1 MSTKENAP
9 TGGTVKASD
18 LETPLLNK
26 ESDMNITTTSSV
38 SVVPDLQVI
47 EGHVTT
53 TSQQVADHFGK
64 RHADVIRAIRN
75 LEIPAEFHQR
85 NFAPMFLE
93 VEIGR
98 GATRKDPAYR
108 ITRDG
113 FTLLAMGFTGKEA
126 MHWKIAYLNA
136 FNKMEAALLQT
147 SQTAI
152 GYTRINPA
160 QAQTLKEHVQRIVE
174 AGLQTFG
181 ETWGRLHKKFRVNS
195 YLELSTG
202 QFEEACRY
210 LEQKLPRQYHFP
222 LNTADP
228 HDRQFANA
236 NLAPSVLL
244 DPKNRAPE
252 LELIAQLEKD
262 GYDVMGAK
270 MRIFA
275 MRDAMEYLE
284 NYRNNMAHMYEK
296 LKPLVDIC
304 KNGMRENGKNVK
316 FVGKVNPAN
325 AIDRLV
331 FGDQM

>member
-1 MSTKENAP
+1 
-9 TGGTVKASD
+9 
-18 LETPLLNK
+18 
-26 ESDMNITTTSSV
+26 MNNSSV
-38 SVVPDLQVI
+38 LTFNSTVFDVVD
-47 EGHVTT
+47 
-53 TSQQVADHFGK
+53 
-64 RHADVIRAIRN
+64 RN
-75 LEIPAEFHQR
+75 GMPWLRLPQ
-85 NFAPMFLE
+85 
-93 VEIGR
+93 IG
-98 GATRKDPAYR
+98 
-108 ITRDG
+108 
-113 FTLLAMGFTGKEA
+113 
-126 MHWKIAYLNA
+126 
-136 FNKMEAALLQT
+136 AALGYANPHKVQKVFDRHSDEFTEKMTGVVKLT
-147 SQTAI
+147 TAGGEQDTRI
-152 GYTRINPA
+152 FSPRGCYALGMFSRTKVAKEFRVWVLDVLEGKTKAAPALNYTRISPA

-181 ETWGRLHKKFRVNS
+181 ETWGRLHNKFRVNS

-210 LEQKLPRQYHFP
+210 LEQKLPRRYHFP
-222 LNTADP
+222 LDTADP

-270 MRIFA
+270 MRILA
-275 MRDAMEYLE
+275 MRDAMWYLE